1 MQLKSILA
9 IAAIAALNGEAMGWL
24 TFKPLGGVLAG
35 LPRSN
40 QDGYTT
46 LAYFPVIIR
55 QPTAAPPPPPPPGPN
70 LNTAMQ
76 NGDAT
81 CRANAGPGS
90 RACIDN
96 TGTLHA
102 CIPMRPGCP

>member
-1 MQLKSILA
+1 MQLKTLLT
-9 IAAIAALNGEAMGWL
+9 IAAVAALNGEAMAWL
-24 TFKPLGGVLAG
+24 RFKPLGGVLAG
-35 LPRSN
+35 LPKSN

-55 QPTAAPPPPPPPGPN
+55 QPTAVPPPPGPN

-76 NGDAT
+76 QGDAT
-81 CRANAGPGS
+81 CQANAGPGS

-96 TGTLHA
+96 TGTLQA
-102 CIPMRPGCP
+102 CIPFSPGCP